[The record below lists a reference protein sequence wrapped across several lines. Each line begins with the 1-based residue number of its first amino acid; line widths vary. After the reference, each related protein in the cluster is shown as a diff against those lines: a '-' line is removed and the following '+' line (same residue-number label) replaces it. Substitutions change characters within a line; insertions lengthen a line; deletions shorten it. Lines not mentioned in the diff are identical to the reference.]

1 MQVLLFFFCVQCG
14 LPPPRFSSQ
23 DMDAVSLVALMRL
36 PSALCIVCLC
46 SVDCLYEAT
55 AQLHHSF
62 EARVIAAGESV
73 DIPFTFY
80 PREARRYQELVTFEI
95 NGLSKQTVEFIG
107 TGCDLKVR
115 CMMGWSGSD
124 LEGRGSVG

>member
-1 MQVLLFFFCVQCG
+1 M
-14 LPPPRFSSQ
+14 
-23 DMDAVSLVALMRL
+23 
-36 PSALCIVCLC
+36 
-46 SVDCLYEAT
+46 DCLYEAT

-62 EARVIAAGESV
+62 EARVIPAGESA

-115 CMMGWSGSD
+115 CNDGQAWSD
-124 LEGRGSVG
+124 LLSAG

>member
-1 MQVLLFFFCVQCG
+1 MQVLLFFFSAVWTATTTVLITRHGCYQFG
-14 LPPPRFSSQ
+14 SFMRF
-23 DMDAVSLVALMRL
+23 
-36 PSALCIVCLC
+36 PSALYIVCLC
-46 SVDCLYEAT
+46 SVDCMYEAT

-124 LEGRGSVG
+124 LEGWGSVG